1 VNISPIYHA
10 AAADPTTPSTSTNA
24 LDGTGDLFMQL
35 LSTQLKN
42 QSPLDPVDPNQF
54 VGQLVQFNTLDQII
68 GIRQLLQQFAG
79 PATTTTGSTQ
89 SAQGEQ

>member
-1 VNISPIYHA
+1 MNISPINHA
-10 AAADPTTPSTSTNA
+10 AAAGATTPSTDTNA
-24 LDGTGDLFMQL
+24 LNSTGDMFMQL

-79 PATTTTGSTQ
+79 PATSTGSTQ
-89 SAQGEQ
+89 AAQGEQ

>member
-1 VNISPIYHA
+1 MHINPISYA
-10 AAADPTTPSTSTNA
+10 SASNPTTPSSSTNA

-68 GIRQLLQQFAG
+68 GIRQILQQLAG
-79 PATTTTGSTQ
+79 TASKG
-89 SAQGEQ
+89 

>member
-1 VNISPIYHA
+1 VNISPIFHA
-10 AAADPTTPSTSTNA
+10 AAAGATTSSTDTNA
-24 LDGTGDLFMQL
+24 LDSTGDMFMQL

-79 PATTTTGSTQ
+79 TTGSSGTTQ
-89 SAQGEQ
+89 STQGEQ